1 MFVGDTIVMNQE
13 LFALAQQDLA
23 ALEAELLSVVD
34 SPVDLVHKISDHLVQ
49 AGGKRLRPA
58 LYFLCARSSGGQPA
72 TMMPLATAIEMIH
85 MATLVHDDVV
95 DSSNTRRGRPTAN
108 SLWGNQM
115 SVLTGDYLFA
125 KAFALI
131 ATQVNQNML
140 RVLADVICAMCE
152 GEIIQNQ
159 FIFQLEQSE
168 QEYYARI
175 AKKTADFIAASCELG
190 ALSAGLTAEA
200 TNALRQYGYA
210 LGMAFQITDDILDVT
225 ASSVQIGKPAG
236 NDLRQGIITLPVL
249 RALTVAEERDSLRS
263 LLEQKVVLNDEE
275 VRQALDIV
283 HASDGVAYAYAK
295 VDGYLQQAKEVL
307 PDCLKENFR
316 ETFCQVADFVNLRKC

>member
-1 MFVGDTIVMNQE
+1 MNQE

-115 SVLTGDYLFA
+115 SVLTGDY
-125 KAFALI
+125 
-131 ATQVNQNML
+131 V
-140 RVLADVICAMCE
+140 
-152 GEIIQNQ
+152 
-159 FIFQLEQSE
+159 
-168 QEYYARI
+168 
-175 AKKTADFIAASCELG
+175 SC
-190 ALSAGLTAEA
+190 
-200 TNALRQYGYA
+200 
-210 LGMAFQITDDILDVT
+210 
-225 ASSVQIGKPAG
+225 
-236 NDLRQGIITLPVL
+236 
-249 RALTVAEERDSLRS
+249 
-263 LLEQKVVLNDEE
+263 DEPE
-275 VRQALDIV
+275 
-283 HASDGVAYAYAK
+283 AK
-295 VDGYLQQAKEVL
+295 VIYPWAG
-307 PDCLKENFR
+307 
-316 ETFCQVADFVNLRKC
+316 